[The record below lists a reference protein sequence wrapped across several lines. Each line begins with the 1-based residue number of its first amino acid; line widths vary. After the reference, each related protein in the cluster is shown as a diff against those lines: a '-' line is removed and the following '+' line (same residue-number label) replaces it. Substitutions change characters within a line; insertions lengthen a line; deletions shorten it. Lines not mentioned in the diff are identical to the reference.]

1 MTQSVTRQVKQ
12 AIMAQLYTHASFS
25 LPCLGLLALGWSLLF
40 HDYLPAA
47 EALGWLAGVLLLLI
61 CRGWH
66 LRWRQPRLAQIPLPV
81 LEREL
86 FIGVTITSI
95 IWALGVLLYMDK
107 LPDTYRAAMMMLSSL
122 ILTGSAIMLFGSRR
136 SLYGAVL
143 PLGLAMLFELGA
155 GNEQERIVSC
165 MLAGYLFVFLPTLLR
180 RLRRDQV
187 ASLYHRFSNA
197 DLVAELKAVSEHL
210 KLTSRLDGLTG
221 IANRAHLDYCLERA
235 WRRCH
240 RARAPLSL
248 VLVLVDVDYF
258 KQFNDLY
265 GHQLGDECLQQV
277 AGLLAEVQR
286 REDDLAARYGGEEFA
301 LLLPCTS
308 MQGALQIAENVRV
321 ALKDLSI
328 PHQKSLVSGR
338 VSCSF
343 GVATLVPDQSLSIS
357 ELIQKADAALYQAKH
372 NGRDRIEV
380 ALMGKVA

>member
-1 MTQSVTRQVKQ
+1 MTQSVNHQVRR
-12 AIMAQLYTHASFS
+12 AIMVQLYTHASFS
-25 LPCLGLLALGWSLLF
+25 LPCLALLAISWSLLF
-40 HDYLPAA
+40 HDYLPAR
-47 EALGWLAGVLLLLI
+47 EALGWLGLVFLLLLG
-61 CRGWH
+61 RWWH
-66 LRWRQPRLAQIPLPV
+66 LRWRQPRLTELPLPV

-95 IWALGVLLYMDK
+95 IWALGVLLYMDR
-107 LPDTYRAAMMMLSSL
+107 LPDTYRAAMMMLTSL

-136 SLYGAVL
+136 TLYGAVL
-143 PLGLAMLFELGA
+143 PLGFAMLFELSD

-187 ASLYHRFSNA
+187 ASLYHSFSNA
-197 DLVAELKAVSEHL
+197 DLVAELKVVSEHL

-221 IANRAHLDYCLERA
+221 IANRAHLDDTLARA

-248 VLVLVDVDYF
+248 VLVDVDYF
-258 KQFNDLY
+258 KQFNDHY
-265 GHQLGDECLQQV
+265 GHQLGDQCLQQV
-277 AGLLAEVQR
+277 ASLLAEVLR

-301 LLLPCTS
+301 LLLPCTTL
-308 MQGALQIAENVRV
+308 QGAMQIAEQVQT
-321 ALKDLSI
+321 ALRTLGI
-328 PHQKSLVSGR
+328 PHHKSRVSGR

-343 GVATLVPDQSLSIS
+343 GVATLVPDQHNSIA

-380 ALMGKVA
+380 TLMGKVA

>member
-12 AIMAQLYTHASFS
+12 AIMAQLYANASFG

-40 HDYLPAA
+40 HDYLPAG
-47 EALGWLAGVLLLLI
+47 EALGWLGLVCLLLLGRW
-61 CRGWH
+61 CH
-66 LRWRQPRLAQIPLPV
+66 LRWRRPRLAQLPLPV

-86 FIGVTITSI
+86 FIGATITSI
-95 IWALGVLLYMDK
+95 VWALGVLLYMGQ
-107 LPDTYRAAMMMLSSL
+107 LPDAYRAAMVMLSGL

-136 SLYGAVL
+136 TLYGSVL
-143 PLGLAMLFELGA
+143 PLGFAILFELGG

-180 RLRRDQV
+180 RLRRDQA

-210 KLTSRLDGLTG
+210 RLTSRLDGLTG
-221 IANRAHLDYCLERA
+221 IANRAHLDDSLARA

-248 VLVLVDVDYF
+248 ILVDVDYF
-258 KQFNDLY
+258 KQFNDHY
-265 GHQLGDECLQQV
+265 GHQLGDQCLQEV
-277 AGLLAEVQR
+277 AGLLAEVLR

-308 MQGALQIAENVRV
+308 QQGAIQIAEQVRG
-321 ALKDLSI
+321 ALRALGI
-328 PHQKSLVSGR
+328 PHHKSLVSGR

-343 GVATLVPDQSLSIS
+343 GVATLVPDQSLSIA

>member
-1 MTQSVTRQVKQ
+1 MTQSVTRQVQQ
-12 AIMAQLYTHASFS
+12 AIMAQLYAHASFS
-25 LPCLGLLALGWSLLF
+25 LPCLALLALGWSLLF
-40 HDYLPAA
+40 HDYLPAG
-47 EALGWLAGVLLLLI
+47 EALGWLGLLFLLLLG
-61 CRGWH
+61 RWWH
-66 LRWRQPRLAQIPLPV
+66 LRWRQPRLAQIPLAM

-95 IWALGVLLYMDK
+95 LWALGVLLYMDK
-107 LPDTYRAAMMMLSSL
+107 LPDTYRAAMMMLTSL

-136 SLYGAVL
+136 ALYGAVL
-143 PLGLAMLFELGA
+143 PLGLAMLFELGG

-187 ASLYHRFSNA
+187 ASLYHRFANA
-197 DLVAELKAVSEHL
+197 DLVAELKVVSEHL

-221 IANRAHLDYCLERA
+221 IANRAHLDDCLARA

-240 RARAPLSL
+240 RAQAPLS
-248 VLVLVDVDYF
+248 LVLVDVDYF
-258 KQFNDLY
+258 KQFNDRY

-277 AGLLAEVQR
+277 AALLAEVLR

-308 MQGALQIAENVRV
+308 LQGAIQIAEQVRM
-321 ALKDLSI
+321 ALRGLSI
-328 PHQKSLVSGR
+328 PHQQSLVSAR

-343 GVATLVPDQSLSIS
+343 GVATLVPDPSLSIA